1 FAGRSVAAG
10 RLSMELQYKVVDR
23 MLASQNKVVMD
34 NFTLGERVEA
44 PNALHLP
51 LDLAIALLTDS
62 HGRINVAVPIN
73 GDVGHPKFDYGSLV
87 RDAIVDLIARVV
99 SAPFRALARLFG
111 SGEEEIGSIDF
122 DPGKAWLRPP
132 EREKLDKV
140 AHVLRERGQLKLV
153 VRGSFDPARDGEALR
168 NEGVRRDVA
177 QALDVKLEG
186 REDPGPVPYSDG
198 ATQKALEAK
207 LVARAGPNAV
217 EELAQAFKRTSG
229 REPERVNR
237 VLALFGRASPDREF
251 YQAVFRRLVESYPL
265 PEGELEVLAA
275 RRAEVI
281 VEYLARSAGVEP
293 SRLESGEPRTVKP
306 PSDRA
311 ATPQP
316 PPPPLP
322 PP

>member
-1 FAGRSVAAG
+1 
-10 RLSMELQYKVVDR
+10 
-23 MLASQNKVVMD
+23 
-34 NFTLGERVEA
+34 
-44 PNALHLP
+44 
-51 LDLAIALLTDS
+51 
-62 HGRINVAVPIN
+62 
-73 GDVGHPKFDYGSLV
+73 
-87 RDAIVDLIARVV
+87 
-99 SAPFRALARLFG
+99 
-111 SGEEEIGSIDF
+111 
-122 DPGKAWLRPP
+122 
-132 EREKLDKV
+132 
-140 AHVLRERGQLKLV
+140 
-153 VRGSFDPARDGEALR
+153 
-168 NEGVRRDVA
+168 
-177 QALDVKLEG
+177 
-186 REDPGPVPYSDG
+186 YSDG

-293 SRLESGEPRTVKP
+293 SRLESGEARTVNA

-311 ATPQP
+311 VTTQLALDVMTAPVDTPSSARSDLEKTVP
-316 PPPPLP
+316 PSGADLRAGSARSRVDSTRAPIADPERRARW
-322 PP
+322 